1 MAGEEATQLE
11 LPEVVVKIEPET
23 QAAPEVVVKAEIK
36 DPAVKDLVE
45 QYKELEANS
54 EKQRIAKEEA
64 QARATA
70 AQNEAAAARREAE
83 VAKAAAVSS
92 NLDTI
97 TTALSSA
104 QAEAEAAKRDIKIA
118 IQNGDADAQA
128 DAYER
133 MAKATTLV
141 SRYDE
146 AKSDLETR
154 KAAPQKREA
163 PADPVEAY
171 AAGRTEQTANWLREH
186 REFVIDPRKNQKLTA
201 AHHDAVAE
209 GYSPDT
215 PEYFSH
221 VEKFVGIKKDEE
233 KVVTAGD
240 DVARP
245 GAVKKPAQRAV
256 APVNGSGGS
265 GGAIGGTEVRLSARE
280 AEAANDGTHVW
291 NYDDPSGQK
300 KFKKGDPIGTQEF
313 ARRKMKLTQQ
323 GAYDRSYETQ

>member
-1 MAGEEATQLE
+1 MAGEAEQLE
-11 LPEVVVKIEPET
+11 LPDVVVKVEPET
-23 QAAPEVVVKAEIK
+23 TPEIVVKTETVR

-45 QYKELEANS
+45 QYKELEAKA
-54 EKQRIAKEEA
+54 EEHKAAKEAA
-64 QARATA
+64 QQRATV
-70 AQNEAAAARREAE
+70 AQNEAASARREAE
-83 VAKAAAVSS
+83 QARAQATSS

-104 QAEAEAAKRDIKIA
+104 QAEAEAAKRDSKTA

-146 AKSDLETR
+146 AKADLETR
-154 KAAPQKREA
+154 KAAPPKRAES
-163 PADPVEAY
+163 ADPVEAY

-186 REFVIDPRKNQKLTA
+186 REYVTDPRKNQKLTA

-215 PEYFSH
+215 AEYFSH
-221 VEKFVGIKKDEE
+221 VEKFIGIKKVED
-233 KVVTAGD
+233 KPVTAGD

-245 GAVKKPAQRAV
+245 GAAKKPRAV
-256 APVNGSGGS
+256 APVAGSAGS
-265 GGAIGGTEVRLSARE
+265 GGAVPSNEVHLKDFEAR
-280 AEAANDGTHVW
+280 AAVDGTHIW

-300 KFKKGDPIGTQEF
+300 RFKKGDPIGVQEF
-313 ARRKMKLTQQ
+313 ARRKQKLTQQ
-323 GAYDRSYETQ
+323 GQYDRSYETQ